1 MGWFDFLKLD
11 PIITDPAI
19 A

>member
-11 PIITDPAI
+11 PTITDPAI